1 MYVQCMFILSLGTFI
16 VFFEAGLNLSIIL
29 KIKYNSFRDF
39 CQLLIDE
46 KRRKT

>member
-1 MYVQCMFILSLGTFI
+1 MFSVCLYFRWERLSF
-16 VFFEAGLNLSIIL
+16 FFEAGLNLSIIL